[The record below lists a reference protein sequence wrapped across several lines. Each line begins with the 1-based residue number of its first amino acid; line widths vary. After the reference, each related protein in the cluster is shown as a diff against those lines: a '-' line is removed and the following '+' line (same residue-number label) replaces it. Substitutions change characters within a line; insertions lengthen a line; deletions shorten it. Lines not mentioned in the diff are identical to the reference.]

1 MEVGTCYYW
10 GIADNCYGKRWDC
23 FSQVRAEAVAGVEA
37 SACINC
43 WHKNCTT
50 SEILSNLLLLIYT
63 IQFNKSTY
71 IFYTNQIPEF

>member
-1 MEVGTCYYW
+1 LEVGTCYYW

-43 WHKNCTT
+43 
-50 SEILSNLLLLIYT
+50 
-63 IQFNKSTY
+63 
-71 IFYTNQIPEF
+71 